1 MKRSPIPP
9 SIHPALFT
17 ESGEPENGVSHRPS
31 PRIDPPAL
39 AGFFVAAKQ
48 IDALSSAR
56 HFLGLLALI
65 FTLTDAQ
72 RLPVQRATTGVVSF
86 TD

>member
-1 MKRSPIPP
+1 MASATG
-9 SIHPALFT
+9 H
-17 ESGEPENGVSHRPS
+17 HRASTRQPW
-31 PRIDPPAL
+31 RV
-39 AGFFVAAKQ
+39 FFVFAKQ
-48 IDALSSAR
+48 INALSSAR

>member
-1 MKRSPIPP
+1 MASATG
-9 SIHPALFT
+9 H
-17 ESGEPENGVSHRPS
+17 HRASTRQPW
-31 PRIDPPAL
+31 RF
-39 AGFFVAAKQ
+39 FFVAAKQ
-48 IDALSSAR
+48 INALSSAR

-65 FTLTDAQ
+65 FTLTAAQ